1 MFYVSYSGHLPL
13 TQLMKV
19 ERTHTGLS
27 ANAWNNLKTDVIQ
40 KTKTIRSRF
49 TTTRKLTWVLK
60 DSAKFNVL
68 IETLKKHNDSLHL
81 LCPEFAFEL
90 LLINLA
96 LEYLP
101 RHEGSDLKQL
111 QQLSF
116 SSHVKPPDPASESV
130 QVGGEANAE
139 AVMEAGE
146 EMREMLPL
154 ISPSQEGL
162 QVVADLANIKIEA
175 DNSSKEEELSLQKE
189 KELLSFK
196 KYDLDTGQF
205 SMAVWVSGR
214 ETVYIERHSYHAN
227 DIALSQQIRTNI
239 LKLGRLLKLPVCAK
253 RLHTLE
259 LLGLVEFPEF
269 SEVGFVYRLPFS
281 LGQHK
286 KGFPIEDM
294 NIRKPRATLFK
305 LRDDPVPALGLRF
318 DLARKLVQSVSFLHA
333 SGWLHK
339 NIRTDELYIFPKS
352 GLELSRE
359 WKSMDF
365 KNPFLLGYRY
375 SRPDV
380 VRDRQQHQPNE
391 PKVQGDAQSPVPSGA
406 PPPEV
411 PMSIQF
417 QEGKASLEQ
426 ASQDRATPSTSKAHV
441 RFDLEDNV
449 DANPGLAPSGS
460 VPRNRDDVS
469 QMPHRVNLDM
479 KHHPFKRAYPNRR
492 YCHAFDVYSLG
503 VALLEIGMWMAVD
516 ELYSEGD
523 DRVDPF
529 HTRRELI
536 DIAQNPLLARCG
548 ELYTKVTISCL
559 SVDPE
564 DSEESLAEQRELCAR
579 TAADLA
585 QCQV

>member
-1 MFYVSYSGHLPL
+1 
-13 TQLMKV
+13 MKV
-19 ERTHTGLS
+19 EKAHAVLS
-27 ANAWNNLKTDVIQ
+27 ASAWKNLKTDVIQ
-40 KTKTIRSRF
+40 KTKTISSRF

-111 QQLSF
+111 QQLF
-116 SSHVKPPDPASESV
+116 SSSQVKPLGAAGGSV
-130 QVGGEANAE
+130 RDGGEANTE
-139 AVMEAGE
+139 ASMEAGAVAVGE
-146 EMREMLPL
+146 ETEEILPL
-154 ISPSQEGL
+154 VSPSQQGL

-175 DNSSKEEELSLQKE
+175 ASSSKEEELSLEKE

-196 KYDLDTGQF
+196 EDDLDTGRF
-205 SMAVWVSGR
+205 CMAVWLSGR
-214 ETVYIERHSYHAN
+214 ETVYVERHSYKAN
-227 DIALSQQIRTNI
+227 GDTLSQQIRTNI

-259 LLGLVEFPEF
+259 LLGLVEFPEL
-269 SEVGFVYRLPFS
+269 EAVGFVYRLPFS

-294 NIRKPRATLFK
+294 NIRKPRATLFQWE
-305 LRDDPVPALGLRF
+305 DDPVPALGLRF

-352 GLELSRE
+352 GPELSRD

-380 VRDRQQHQPNE
+380 VRDRRQHRPNQ
-391 PKVQGDAQSPVPSGA
+391 PKVQDDVQSPLPSGA
-406 PPPEV
+406 PILAASEV
-411 PMSIQF
+411 LMSIQ
-417 QEGKASLEQ
+417 EGQASLEQ
-426 ASQDRATPSTSKAHV
+426 ASQDRATPSTSKAQQQKLQERHV
-441 RFDLEDNV
+441 RFVREDSVDSDSSSDLN
-449 DANPGLAPSGS
+449 AA
-460 VPRNRDDVS
+460 VPEKRKLS
-469 QMPHRVNLDM
+469 QQAHRVNLDM
-479 KHHPFKRAYPNRR
+479 KHHPFKRAYPDRR

-503 VALLEIGMWMAVD
+503 VALLEIGMWTSVE
-516 ELYSEGD
+516 ELYAEND
-523 DRVDPF
+523 DDLVDPF
-529 HTRRELI
+529 DTRRELI
-536 DIAQNPLLARCG
+536 DIAQRLLDRCG
-548 ELYTKVTISCL
+548 ERYTKVTISCL